1 MLKRYEFW
9 TSENGKPIKKF
20 TPWFYYDGEQFPWQL
35 KNKLRNEYM
44 DEAIQ

>member
-9 TSENGKPIKKF
+9 TSENGKPVKKWSD
-20 TPWFYYDGEQFPWQL
+20 WFYYDGEQFPWQL